1 MNTLRPLSTVHYSLI
16 TLLTLLLLAPRVQA
30 DPPVMSGLTIWLDA
44 TDLNGDGN
52 LANNPAAGTAVSQW
66 DNKASG
72 YSTLDAPQTTA
83 GYRPKMFRDA
93 TTGKDVVR
101 FNGSHLL
108 FNDSRINTLMG
119 VTNTMFAVARANMG
133 GGVQAILGRSRS
145 DGWEYQPLNFNGSP
159 FATSVGSTWRC
170 SSQAQMGA
178 ALGGLKHD
186 TLMVISATVWGK
198 HSTPP
203 TILQFW
209 KRDWIGPTAS
219 TPVTNA
225 TLGLYDHGGSDVNKL
240 FVGASYE
247 NGADIRN
254 RLTGDI
260 GEILIYN
267 RALSE
272 AERGQVEDYLAGRW
286 VTDYSTLLPVTLD
299 AGAGRVRD
307 VQVDSATNYTHVFMP
322 TGQCSFVVNKR
333 IDIEY
338 LLVAGGGGGG
348 SARTS
353 GSGGGGGGGV
363 LTNGPN
369 SRLLLAAGT
378 YAVTVGHGGAGGT
391 NAGGFGMNGFNGGD
405 SSITNAGGYVS
416 IIARGGGG
424 GGGDY
429 WNNGSSGASGGGG
442 AYTGLPG
449 TNNAPG
455 QGRNGGAGYVGAND
469 VEAAGGGGGGY
480 GGVGQAAT
488 ASKGGDGGVGIT
500 NSLAGYALSFAGGG
514 GGGKRSGG
522 TGYGK
527 DGGGNGVN
535 GAPTTGRANSGGG
548 GGGNGTGG
556 ATPVNGAAGG
566 SGIVIVRYVTGGG
579 VDSFEAWRQT
589 YFTAEQLT
597 NAAISS
603 ATADPDE
610 DGLNNQQEY
619 WAGTNPMNALSCLV
633 LYAPTNNIAADGKFV
648 VRWQS
653 VSGKMYKV
661 MAATNLLIGFADL
674 ATNIQATPTVNV
686 HTDSVE
692 NAGQRFYR
700 IKLE

>member
-108 FNDSRINTLMG
+108 FNNATINTLMST
-119 VTNTMFAVARANMG
+119 TNTMFAVARANMG
-133 GGVQAILGRSRS
+133 GGVQAILGRSRNN
-145 DGWEYQPLNFNGSP
+145 GWEYQPLNFNGSP
-159 FATSVGSTWRC
+159 FATSVGSTWML

-198 HSTPP
+198 QNTPP

-348 SARTS
+348 AAK
-353 GSGGGGGGGV
+353 GNGGGGGGGGGV
-363 LTNGPN
+363 LTNGSGN
-369 SRLLLAAGT
+369 KLSLSKGT
-378 YAVTVGHGGAGGT
+378 YTITVGKGGAGGT
-391 NAGGFGMNGFNGGD
+391 TGFGANGDD
-405 SSITNAGGYVS
+405 SSITNAGGSVS
-416 IIARGGGG
+416 VIAKGGGG
-424 GGGDY
+424 GGGDTSP
-429 WNNGSSGASGGGG
+429 NGISGGSGGGADVYGTPG
-442 AYTGLPG
+442 A
-449 TNNAPG
+449 NNAPG
-455 QGRNGGAGYVGAND
+455 QGKDGGAGCNVD
-469 VEAAGGGGGGY
+469 PKQAGGGGGGFGSTGFPASETS
-480 GGVGQAAT
+480 GGN
-488 ASKGGDGGVGIT
+488 GGWGHT
-500 NSLAGYALSFAGGG
+500 NTLTGYSLILAGGG
-514 GGGKRSGG
+514 GGGSRRTTIGA
-522 TGYGK
+522 GK
-527 DGGGNGVN
+527 DGGGNGSAGGGTAGV
-535 GAPTTGRANSGGG
+535 GTANTGGG
-548 GGGNGTGG
+548 GGGAGNEWSQSTWL
-556 ATPVNGAAGG
+556 NGAAGG
-566 SGIVIVRYVTGGG
+566 SGIVIIKY
-579 VDSFEAWRQT
+579 
-589 YFTAEQLT
+589 
-597 NAAISS
+597 
-603 ATADPDE
+603 
-610 DGLNNQQEY
+610 
-619 WAGTNPMNALSCLV
+619 ALSG
-633 LYAPTNNIAADGKFV
+633 PPQG
-648 VRWQS
+648 
-653 VSGKMYKV
+653 
-661 MAATNLLIGFADL
+661 
-674 ATNIQATPTVNV
+674 TVFLF
-686 HTDSVE
+686 
-692 NAGQRFYR
+692 R
-700 IKLE
+700 